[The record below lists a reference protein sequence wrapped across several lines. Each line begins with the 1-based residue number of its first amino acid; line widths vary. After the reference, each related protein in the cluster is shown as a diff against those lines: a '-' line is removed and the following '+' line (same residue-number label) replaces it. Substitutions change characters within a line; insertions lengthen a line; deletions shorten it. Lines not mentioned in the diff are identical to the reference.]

1 MAKMTT
7 LKMKERLEK
16 ELQAPNRQFSY
27 NRDNDALT
35 VVQSGKKVTLAIPQI
50 IANYENDGDAAV
62 EKIVYYVEEGFRAA
76 AGNVELEN
84 NKANVYPVVCATSF
98 PGETK
103 AGEVLLTDDHTA
115 ETKIFYA
122 VDLGKSYRFIE
133 ESMLKKAQ
141 LTHEEIREAA
151 FNNLANLEI
160 PLKKDSVNGND
171 FYFVRTNDGYDASRL
186 LNEAFLREM
195 REKLTGEMVLA
206 VPHQDVLII
215 GDIQD
220 NTGYDVLAHMTMD
233 FFADGLVPITSLPF
247 VYNNG
252 KLEPIFIMAKN
263 RLKE

>member
-16 ELQAPNRQFSY
+16 ELRTPNRKFSY
-27 NRDNDALT
+27 NRDNDTLLVTEAD
-35 VVQSGKKVTLAIPQI
+35 KKVTLTIPQI
-50 IANYENDGDAAV
+50 IANYENDGEAAIQ
-62 EKIVYYVEEGFRAA
+62 KIVYYVEEGFRAA
-76 AGNVELEN
+76 VGDVALKN
-84 NKANVYPVVCATSF
+84 NMTRIYPVVRATSF
-98 PGETK
+98 PNKTK
-103 AGEVLLTDDHTA
+103 AGGVLLAEEHTA
-115 ETKIFYA
+115 ETQIFYA
-122 VDLGKSYRFIE
+122 FDLGKSYRFIE
-133 ESMLKKAQ
+133 TSMLQ
-141 LTHEEIREAA
+141 EEGLTQEEIRTAA
-151 FNNLANLEI
+151 FQNLEKLEI
-160 PLKKDSVNGND
+160 PLKQDSVNGND

-186 LNEAFLREM
+186 LNQSFLEEM

-215 GDIQD
+215 GDIHD

>member
-16 ELQAPNRQFSY
+16 ELRVPNRKFSY
-27 NRDNDALT
+27 NRDNDTLLVTEAD
-35 VVQSGKKVTLAIPQI
+35 KKVTLTIPQI
-50 IANYENDGDAAV
+50 IANYENDGEAAIQ
-62 EKIVYYVEEGFRAA
+62 KIVYYVEEGFRAA
-76 AGNVELEN
+76 VGDVALKN
-84 NKANVYPVVCATSF
+84 NMTRIYPVVRATSF
-98 PGETK
+98 PNKTK
-103 AGEVLLTDDHTA
+103 AGGVLLAEEHTA
-115 ETKIFYA
+115 ETQIFYA
-122 VDLGKSYRFIE
+122 FDLGKSYRFIE
-133 ESMLKKAQ
+133 TSMLQ
-141 LTHEEIREAA
+141 EEGLTQEEIRTAA
-151 FNNLANLEI
+151 FQNLEKLEI
-160 PLKKDSVNGND
+160 PLKQDSVNGND

-186 LNEAFLREM
+186 LNQSFLEEM

-215 GDIQD
+215 GDIHD

>member
-16 ELQAPNRQFSY
+16 ELATPNRQFSY
-27 NRDNDALT
+27 NRDNDTLSVT
-35 VVQSGKKVTLAIPQI
+35 QDGKKVTLTIPQI
-50 IANYENDGDAAV
+50 IANYENDGAAAI

-76 AGNVELEN
+76 AGNVELQT
-84 NKANVYPVVCATSF
+84 NKSNIYPVVRATSF
-98 PGETK
+98 PSKTK
-103 AGEVLLTDDHTA
+103 AGEALLTDDHTA

-122 VDLGKSYRFIE
+122 FDLGKSYRFIE
-133 ESMLKKAQ
+133 ENMLEKAN
-141 LTHEEIREAA
+141 LTHEEIKEAA
-151 FNNLANLEI
+151 FRNLAELEI

-186 LNEAFLREM
+186 LNEVFLREM

>member
-16 ELQAPNRQFSY
+16 ELRTPNRKFSY
-27 NRDNDALT
+27 NRDNDTLLVTEAD
-35 VVQSGKKVTLAIPQI
+35 KKVTLTIPQI
-50 IANYENDGDAAV
+50 IANYENDGEAAV
-62 EKIVYYVEEGFRAA
+62 QKIVYYVEEGFRAA
-76 AGNVELEN
+76 VGDVALKN
-84 NKANVYPVVCATSF
+84 NMTRIYPVVRATSF
-98 PGETK
+98 PNKTK
-103 AGEVLLTDDHTA
+103 AGGVLLAEEHTA
-115 ETKIFYA
+115 ETQIFYA
-122 VDLGKSYRFIE
+122 FDLGKSYRFIE
-133 ESMLKKAQ
+133 TSMLQ
-141 LTHEEIREAA
+141 EEGLTQEEIRTAA
-151 FNNLANLEI
+151 FQNLEKLEI
-160 PLKKDSVNGND
+160 PLKQDSVNGND

-186 LNEAFLREM
+186 LNQSFLEEM
-195 REKLTGEMVLA
+195 RKKLTGEMVLA

-215 GDIQD
+215 GDIHD